1 MDGLLW
7 AIYFESRTR
16 FAKGYFNKLY
26 LLNFFFERLYLN
38 RLERL
43 NQPINDNKYAKIVN
57 VFVLFKKNGRR
68 YLVPVPSKV
77 FKGYLL
83 V

>member
-57 VFVLFKKNGRR
+57 VFVLLKKKMGEGILFPFHPK
-68 YLVPVPSKV
+68 YLRDI
-77 FKGYLL
+77 Y
-83 V
+83 

>member
-57 VFVLFKKNGRR
+57 VFVLLKKKKGEGILFPFHPK
-68 YLVPVPSKV
+68 YLRDI
-77 FKGYLL
+77 Y
-83 V
+83 